1 MPDKQHQRQ
10 EDVVSNHQPVRISFR
25 HFFFIKMAVDEV
37 LRLSARGTIIERKH
51 LIFRGV
57 VDIDPTLRPQHLNRC
72 AHVFSLA
79 RSELRA

>member
-1 MPDKQHQRQ
+1 
-10 EDVVSNHQPVRISFR
+10 
-25 HFFFIKMAVDEV
+25 MAVDEV